1 MSAQL
6 DPLVPT
12 IFWAVC
18 QGPSLLG
25 AEFVGGG
32 GGGGV
37 KLGQK
42 IGGRVCRGLS
52 WAEIFQGAQFVGVKL
67 GQNFGKIPAVQGLF
81 AGILPKRS
89 PRSAGLIPGLCK
101 WKSQYLRYFPAP
113 RGPWLQ
119 MTGALTLKKLIF
131 TQSPR

>member
-1 MSAQL
+1 M
-6 DPLVPT
+6 
-12 IFWAVC
+12 
-18 QGPSLLG
+18 LG
-25 AEFVGGG
+25 AEFVRGGG
-32 GGGGV
+32 G

-67 GQNFGKIPAVQGLF
+67 GRNFGKIPAVQGLF

-101 WKSQYLRYFPAP
+101 WKSQYPRYFPAP

-119 MTGALTLKKLIF
+119 MTGALYPKF
-131 TQSPR
+131 